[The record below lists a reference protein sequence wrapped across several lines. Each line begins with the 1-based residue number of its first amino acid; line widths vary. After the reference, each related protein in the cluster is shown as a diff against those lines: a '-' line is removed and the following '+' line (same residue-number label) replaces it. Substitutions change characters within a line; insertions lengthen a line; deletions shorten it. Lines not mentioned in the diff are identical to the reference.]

1 MDNIYDFFITILKLT
16 AIQIFGLFGIFFIL
30 GFILSK
36 LQEKTHRI
44 YQQTIGWKG
53 ILWTAWIGT
62 PFHEFGHYFFAK
74 LFRHKILKVRIF
86 DPNQETGELGR
97 VDHSFNKI
105 SLYQRIGNFFIGA
118 APMIFGSAILALLAY
133 YFLPAGNELII
144 TLSNTNN
151 ISNLLA
157 NILQNIYNSFLSA
170 PALKSWNYWIFIYLS
185 FCIASHLAP
194 SKTDRK
200 GMWGGFIYIVILIL
214 LINIFGVIFKID
226 STAMIFKMRKY
237 LNILT
242 AIFLYALII
251 SFLHYFLSFCFLAIP
266 KRLFRKH

>member
-1 MDNIYDFFITILKLT
+1 MYDFFISIIKLT

-36 LQEKTHRI
+36 LQEKTHQI
-44 YQQTIGWKG
+44 YQQTVGWRG

-74 LFRHKILKVRIF
+74 LFLHKIIKVRIF

-97 VDHSFNKI
+97 VDHTFKAT

-118 APMIFGSAILALLAY
+118 APMIFGSLMLALFAY
-133 YFLPAGNELII
+133 LFLPNGRELISSLSGNN
-144 TLSNTNN
+144 TLSDFFIN
-151 ISNLLA
+151 ISSA
-157 NILQNIYNSFLSA
+157 FYNSFLKLSV
-170 PALKSWNYWIFIYLS
+170 LKAWNYWLFLYLS

-194 SKTDRK
+194 SKADRK
-200 GMWGGFIYIVILIL
+200 GMWNGFLYIVLILIL
-214 LINIFGVIFKID
+214 LNIFAVL
-226 STAMIFKMRKY
+226 FKMDITNTILKMRSY

-242 AIFLYALII
+242 AIFLYSIII
-251 SFLHYFLSFCFLAIP
+251 SFLHLFFVYILLALP
-266 KRLFRKH
+266 KKIIHRNNH